1 MKSALNSVSMKRIT
15 ENEIQAEV
23 KVFKVLVTDRFN
35 YIQNTH
41 KEILETAG
49 YDVITAVDGVDA
61 VTKAL
66 VGEFDLIVSDVDMPR
81 MNGFE
86 LTAKIRKDKKLSRQY
101 LLFW

>member
-1 MKSALNSVSMKRIT
+1 MKRMT
-15 ENEIQAEV
+15 KNEIQADV
-23 KVFKVLVTDRFN
+23 NIYKVLVTGRFN
-35 YIQNTH
+35 YNPRTLIKN
-41 KEILETAG
+41 ILETAG
-49 YDVITAVDGVDA
+49 YNVITAVDGVDA

-86 LTAKIRKDKKLSRQY
+86 LTARIRKDKKLSEY